1 MTAGLQT
8 FNADGTIALD
18 ATFGVP
24 KFLKVIPIPNGASQG
39 NEYIPEWEIQQ
50 PWFVAITTTIQ
61 TPLYSPPKVW
71 VEGAYL
77 KWNKLRTTPAGQA
90 IIVGHR

>member
-8 FNADGTIALD
+8 FNEDGTLALD

-24 KFLKVIPIPNGASQG
+24 KFIQLIPIPDGINQG
-39 NEYIPEWEIQQ
+39 NVYIALWETQQ
-50 PWFVAITTTIQ
+50 PWFVAVTTTIQ
-61 TPLYSPPKVW
+61 TPLYTPPKVW

-77 KWNKLRTTPAGQA
+77 KWDKKQATPAGQA